1 MKAMILSAGFGTR
14 LKHYTETLPKA
25 LVPYRNIPMINYQIE
40 RLKKLGVEEII
51 VNAHHHSNKI
61 VDYFTNNKFGVN
73 GYVILEE
80 EILGTGGGI
89 LNASD
94 FFREEEYFLV
104 MNVDIDTEMDLQ
116 RMIIHNQSVKPFA
129 TIAVQKRR
137 TKRYLEFDK
146 EMKLTGRA
154 HEKSEE
160 KNQFAFNGIHII
172 SNRIFKKGFEVKFE
186 DILNI
191 YFDVI
196 RDKTEF
202 VSGYDTVDSSFKD
215 LGKIENLLS

>member
-14 LKHYTETLPKA
+14 LKHYTESLPKA

-40 RLKKLGVEEII
+40 RLKKLGVDEIV
-51 VNAHHHSNKI
+51 VNAHHHSNRI
-61 VDYFTNNKFGVN
+61 AEYFTNNKFGVN
-73 GYVILEE
+73 GYVIIEK

-89 LNASD
+89 LNAED
-94 FFREEEYFLV
+94 FFKDEEYFLV
-104 MNVDIDTEMDLQ
+104 MNVDVDTDMDLQ

-137 TKRYLEFDK
+137 TKRYLEFDN

-154 HEKSEE
+154 HERDED
-160 KNQFAFNGIHII
+160 KNQFAFNGIHLI
-172 SNRIFKKGFEVKFE
+172 SNRIFKKGYKIGFE

-191 YFDVI
+191 YFEVI
-196 RDKTEF
+196 KDRREF
-202 VSGYDTVDSSFKD
+202 VSGYDAGDCSFKD